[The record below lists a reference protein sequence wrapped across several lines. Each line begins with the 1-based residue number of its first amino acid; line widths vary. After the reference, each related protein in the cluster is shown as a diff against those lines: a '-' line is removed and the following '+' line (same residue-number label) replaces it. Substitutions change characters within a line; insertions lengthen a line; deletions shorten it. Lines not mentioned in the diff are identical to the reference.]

1 MKPEQDTPTREYTW
15 LETNSSETDQVL
27 DKWWETNDGRHAKVH
42 RRKSQPPPQSTKET
56 TKLGYN
62 LVNTLR
68 ETHDE
73 RQVKAKNRRPE
84 SRAPPARLGDKWTGR
99 QPERRTPPGKRRT
112 PLKKVITN
120 HIVWFVVQF
129 FTRPSYSVRRGGFR
143 NTRTNTMQERR
154 PQRHNSHEY
163 ILFSFR
169 WLMLTH
175 EKDRRVND
183 HYVSRILLW
192 RDFFSVVFFFR
203 RFVVAS
209 FSAFLFFELVYPK
222 PSLNKSL
229 YSSGTKPK

>member
-1 MKPEQDTPTREYTW
+1 MKLEQDTPTREYTW

-42 RRKSQPPPQSTKET
+42 RRKSQTPPLSTKET

-62 LVNTLR
+62 LGNTLR

-112 PLKKVITN
+112 PLKKVITPKVNCLGKN

-129 FTRPSYSVRRGGFR
+129 FTRPSYSVRHGGFR

-192 RDFFSVVFFFR
+192 RDFFSVVFFF
-203 RFVVAS
+203 S
-209 FSAFLFFELVYPK
+209 EICGCQLLCFSVFRTGL
-222 PSLNKSL
+222 S
-229 YSSGTKPK
+229 